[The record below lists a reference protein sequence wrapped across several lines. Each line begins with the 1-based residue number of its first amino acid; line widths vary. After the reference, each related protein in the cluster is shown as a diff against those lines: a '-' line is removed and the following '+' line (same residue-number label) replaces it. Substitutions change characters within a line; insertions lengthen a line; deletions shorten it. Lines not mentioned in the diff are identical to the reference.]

1 MRKIGKYTICGMLGR
16 GGMSKVYK
24 VKLPVIGKLAAL
36 KVLDPDPLLIDLIGV
51 EKVKELFISE
61 AVTMAN
67 LRHPNI
73 VGIGTFDGSDGKL
86 SYLMDY
92 YCNNLGVM
100 IGESYRTD
108 ESSRVISVD
117 KAIHYTR
124 QTLEGLACLH
134 HAGIIHRD
142 IKPYNILI
150 TDQDIAKICDFGLS
164 KKRGESFEGPSN
176 LNVGSPWYAAPEQ
189 EEKPDDVDFSADIY
203 SVGVML
209 YRMLTGI
216 LPGDGDS
223 EAEVEL
229 PSIMNPDLDDL
240 WDEFLI
246 QALSQD
252 RRKRFQNARHMLDRL
267 MELQSAW
274 EERKEKICI
283 LPEHAHADSN
293 RSIPSSPV
301 RLRKQSIKISP
312 RKAEETFGIDRL
324 WRPQEYVQN
333 DFRKDENQTIT
344 DLTTDLVWQSGGS
357 EYPLTWDRATSYV
370 ERLNRS
376 RFGGRDN
383 WRLPTVEEL
392 MSILSPAPH
401 GTDFCMAPVFDQ
413 QQKWL
418 WSCDKRSFLAGWYVN
433 VELGFVSWQDFSC
446 FYYAKAVSDR

>member
-36 KVLDPDPLLIDLIGV
+36 KVLDPDPLLIDLMGV

-73 VGIGTFDGSDGKL
+73 VGISTFDDSDGKF

-108 ESSRVISVD
+108 EPSRVISVD

-164 KKRGESFEGPSN
+164 KRRGELFEGPSN

-189 EEKPDDVDFSADIY
+189 EEKPI
-203 SVGVML
+203 
-209 YRMLTGI
+209 
-216 LPGDGDS
+216 
-223 EAEVEL
+223 
-229 PSIMNPDLDDL
+229 
-240 WDEFLI
+240 
-246 QALSQD
+246 
-252 RRKRFQNARHMLDRL
+252 
-267 MELQSAW
+267 SAW
-274 EERKEKICI
+274 H
-283 LPEHAHADSN
+283 L
-293 RSIPSSPV
+293 
-301 RLRKQSIKISP
+301 
-312 RKAEETFGIDRL
+312 
-324 WRPQEYVQN
+324 
-333 DFRKDENQTIT
+333 
-344 DLTTDLVWQSGGS
+344 
-357 EYPLTWDRATSYV
+357 
-370 ERLNRS
+370 
-376 RFGGRDN
+376 
-383 WRLPTVEEL
+383 
-392 MSILSPAPH
+392 
-401 GTDFCMAPVFDQ
+401 FCF
-413 QQKWL
+413 
-418 WSCDKRSFLAGWYVN
+418 
-433 VELGFVSWQDFSC
+433 
-446 FYYAKAVSDR
+446 